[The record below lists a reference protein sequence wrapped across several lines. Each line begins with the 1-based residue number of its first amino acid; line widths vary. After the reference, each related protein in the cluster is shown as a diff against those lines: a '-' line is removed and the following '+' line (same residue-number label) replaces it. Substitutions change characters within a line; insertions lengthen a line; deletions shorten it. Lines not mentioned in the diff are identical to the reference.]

1 MKLLAPLRDGIIE
14 KMDKIYRDTNLDVDI
29 YVSI

>member
-14 KMDKIYRDTNLDVDI
+14 KMDKIYRDTDVDI